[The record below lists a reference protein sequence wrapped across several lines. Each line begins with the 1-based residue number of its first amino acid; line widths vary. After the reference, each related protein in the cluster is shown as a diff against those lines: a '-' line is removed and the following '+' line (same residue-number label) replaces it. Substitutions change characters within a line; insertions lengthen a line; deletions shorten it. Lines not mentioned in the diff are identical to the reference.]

1 MKKLFKIIFVYL
13 LLVSSYSLANEK
25 KQNLQTSVNIAFGVL
40 IIVLFAQ
47 LMALKTEVRVIH
59 SQHLEEEHAE

>member
-1 MKKLFKIIFVYL
+1 MEQ
-13 LLVSSYSLANEK
+13 EK
-25 KQNLQTSVNIAFGVL
+25 KQTLQTSVNIAFGVL